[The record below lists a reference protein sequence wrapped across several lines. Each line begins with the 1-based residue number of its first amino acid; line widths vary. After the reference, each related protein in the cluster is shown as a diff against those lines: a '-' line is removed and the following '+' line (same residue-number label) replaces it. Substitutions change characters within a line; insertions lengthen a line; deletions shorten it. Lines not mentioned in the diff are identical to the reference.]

1 MSQANL
7 GNSLLF
13 IIFLLYWV
21 FNCRLSFSLLVV
33 FSTCGGFLYLWQF
46 SLLVATWGY
55 FSLWFFSTYCSFSL
69 LVVFLYLLQFFST
82 CGFLDLWWFSRLVAV
97 FSTCGDL
104 GLLFVVVHQLLAA
117 EASHCAAPVLGAR
130 TSVIAGI
137 GLSICSSRALEHR
150 RMGLVALWHVGSSS
164 LAGRFLSTVPPR
176 KPLGNSYDYL
186 SVENVWVCASKY
198 IY

>member
-1 MSQANL
+1 M
-7 GNSLLF
+7 
-13 IIFLLYWV
+13 
-21 FNCRLSFSLLVV
+21 
-33 FSTCGGFLYLWQF
+33 
-46 SLLVATWGY
+46 
-55 FSLWFFSTYCSFSL
+55 
-69 LVVFLYLLQFFST
+69 
-82 CGFLDLWWFSRLVAV
+82 AV